1 MKERDMKMTKMLLAS
16 SLLMAMPLMAAEYDV
31 DPAHTTVQFEV
42 GHLGFSELVGRF
54 NTFSGTFAMDDANPT
69 AAKASF
75 EVDAASVDSNHEA
88 RDKHLRSP
96 DFLDVKQYPKLSFV
110 STAYEGTKDKG
121 VLKGSL
127 TLHGVTKDVAFDLVK
142 IGEGKDPWGGYRS
155 GFNAVTTIKRSDFG
169 VNYMLPNIPDEMKIK
184 LFVEGV
190 RR

>member
-110 STAYEGTKDKG
+110 STAYEGSKDKG

>member
-1 MKERDMKMTKMLLAS
+1 MKMTKMLLTS

-110 STAYEGTKDKG
+110 STAYEGSKDKG